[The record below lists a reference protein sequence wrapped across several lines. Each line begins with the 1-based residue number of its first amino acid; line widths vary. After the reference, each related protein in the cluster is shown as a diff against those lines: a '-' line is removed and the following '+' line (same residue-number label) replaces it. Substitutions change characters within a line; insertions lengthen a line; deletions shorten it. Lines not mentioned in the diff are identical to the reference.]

1 MVCSVGT
8 KSKEML
14 EIGIY
19 KNLFEKAKEGMLL
32 TNNKGIIKIVN
43 TSFVNSFGYSS
54 VKELVGKPIEIVIP
68 KHLSEKHKAHVS
80 GYLKAPKTRTLSKN
94 KTLYGL
100 KKDGSFFPVEI
111 SLSHL
116 KNEDGQVLV
125 LAFVVDVSERKK
137 QEKTIIDLNSQLE
150 KKVAKRTKELNKS
163 YQLFSQIARNFP
175 RGTINVFDKD
185 LNYIFVE
192 GQELYKLGI
201 NSRQLVGSNYLD
213 RLAPSVSKEIG
224 VLLAEVFKGA
234 SKTFEITT
242 NENQYQI
249 NAVPLPEENGDIY
262 RILVVEKNITE
273 EKLAEE
279 KIKKALQREKELN
292 ELKSR
297 FVSMASHEFRTPL
310 SAIYSSATLLGKYI
324 KEEQQDKRDKHI
336 DRIKTTVMSLTDIL
350 NDVLS
355 LSKVE
360 EGEDAVNIV
369 EIEVEKYCK
378 TVAEEI
384 ELIARR
390 GQTIK
395 YEHKGDEI
403 LRCDPVLMRKITL
416 NLLSNAVKYSH
427 NDGVIELLTISQ
439 ENNFIIEVK
448 DHGIGI
454 PIAEQKE
461 LFKRFFRAGN
471 VSNIE
476 GTGLGL
482 NIVKKYVEL
491 LNGKISFV
499 SEPEK
504 ETIFT
509 VQIPKS
515 TK

>member
-1 MVCSVGT
+1 M
-8 KSKEML
+8 
-14 EIGIY
+14 
-19 KNLFEKAKEGMLL
+19 
-32 TNNKGIIKIVN
+32 
-43 TSFVNSFGYSS
+43 
-54 VKELVGKPIEIVIP
+54 
-68 KHLSEKHKAHVS
+68 
-80 GYLKAPKTRTLSKN
+80 
-94 KTLYGL
+94 
-100 KKDGSFFPVEI
+100 KKDGGVFPVEI
-111 SLSHL
+111 SLSHF
-116 KNEDGQVLV
+116 KNEKGEVLV
-125 LAFVVDVSERKK
+125 LAFVIDITERKN
-137 QEKTIIDLNSQLE
+137 QEKTIVELNSQLE
-150 KKVAKRTKELNKS
+150 EKVAKRTKELNKS

-175 RGTINVFDKD
+175 RGTINVFDSD

-192 GQELYKLGI
+192 GQELYKLGV
-201 NSRQLVGSNYLD
+201 NSSQLVGSNYLD
-213 RLAPSVSKEIG
+213 RLEPSVSKEIG
-224 VLLAEVFKGA
+224 VLLAEVFKGE

-242 NENQYQI
+242 NDNKYEI
-249 NAVPLPEENGDIY
+249 NAVPLPEENGEIY

-310 SAIYSSATLLGKYI
+310 SAIYSSATLLSKYQ
-324 KEEQQDKRDKHI
+324 KEEQQGNRDKHI

-360 EGEDAVNIV
+360 EGEDAVNII

-378 TVAEEI
+378 TVTEEMQQ
-384 ELIARR
+384 IARR
-390 GQTIK
+390 GQTIE
-395 YEHKGDEI
+395 YSHRGDKL

-427 NDGVIELLTISQ
+427 KNGVIELLTVSLD
-439 ENNFIIEVK
+439 NHFMIEVK
-448 DHGIGI
+448 NQGIGI

-509 VQIPKS
+509 VQIPKV
-515 TK
+515 